1 MTVHVG
7 EMASEVVPEPEL
19 PTGSQAEGGGGWTWD
34 ELDRQEEMLA
44 RLHRERERTYAEGF
58 DD

>member
-7 EMASEVVPEPEL
+7 ELTSEIVAEPEVS
-19 PTGSQAEGGGGWTWD
+19 GGGQAEGAGGWTWE

-44 RLHRERERTYAEGF
+44 RLRWEAERTCAEGF